1 MIPASMS
8 RGLPRLRFDSP
19 EDEHQF
25 DKGSQAS
32 RLRYFL
38 ISGWVSLLIFNGF
51 LVVDWLVSP
60 DVFALGV
67 LVRLMIFTS
76 FGIATMLMAWL
87 YRPVVLALPS
97 GFAEGM
103 VVMTGV
109 LAALSVAVVL
119 SSPAMRDSHWAVHY
133 HGGFVPVIMY
143 GTVVQR
149 LRFRHAA
156 IFAGIV
162 LLIHWACMAT
172 GPREADAPVVPML
185 LFVVSVA
192 MYTLIIN
199 FRLEYEERQQFLRH
213 QRGKV
218 LLAQLDHSRIELEK
232 ASRCDPLTGVANRRA
247 FDHAMQDAWA
257 NAVAQG
263 TPLSLLLVDVDHF
276 KAYNDHYG
284 HPAGDACLV
293 QVADAVQRCLR
304 RPGDLVA
311 RYGGEEF
318 IAVLNRAPLAQA
330 LAAAERVREAIEALD
345 LPHEAP
351 ITYGRV
357 TASIGVATLLPA
369 ECQTSAERLIALA
382 DEALYQAKNRG
393 RNRVWPAPA
402 PTAPS
407 SDPPLSN
414 ESAAPC

>member
-8 RGLPRLRFDSP
+8 RGLPRLRFESA
-19 EDEHQF
+19 EDEHHF

-76 FGIATMLMAWL
+76 FGIATMLVAWR

-119 SSPAMRDSHWAVHY
+119 SSPAMRDSHWSVHY

-156 IFAGIV
+156 VFAGIV

-172 GPREADAPVVPML
+172 GPREANAPVIPML
-185 LFVVSVA
+185 LFVSSVA

-199 FRLEYEERQQFLRH
+199 YRLEYEERQQFLRH
-213 QRGKV
+213 QRSQV
-218 LLAQLDHSRIELEK
+218 LLAQLDRSRIELEK

-247 FDHAMQDAWA
+247 FDLAMQEAWA
-257 NAVAQG
+257 NAVVQG

-276 KAYNDHYG
+276 KAYNDFYG
-284 HPAGDACLV
+284 HPAGD
-293 QVADAVQRCLR
+293 QCLR
-304 RPGDLVA
+304 TVAQTLQAAVSTHQGLVA
-311 RYGGEEF
+311 RWGGEEF
-318 IAVLNRAPLAQA
+318 AVVLPGCA
-330 LAAAERVREAIEALD
+330 LAEAQDVAARARQAIQAAGLRHERSATA
-345 LPHEAP
+345 A
-351 ITYGRV
+351 TV
-357 TASIGVATLLPA
+357 TASLGVASAVPINGGDWAELLA
-369 ECQTSAERLIALA
+369 RA
-382 DEALYQAKNRG
+382 DAALYEAKRGG
-393 RNRVWPAPA
+393 RNRVSTLHRPEMLA
-402 PTAPS
+402 S
-407 SDPPLSN
+407 
-414 ESAAPC
+414 